1 MVALVAAWLSACV
14 ADFDDLADGVLV
26 LPAELREVS
35 AITALDDR
43 TLACVQDE
51 AGALFVVDLFGQRA
65 PRTIV
70 FGAPGDYEGL
80 ARVGD
85 DFWVLRSDGLLL
97 RLVSRDGGLGVA
109 GTVPLQAEHDDWEGL
124 CFDRER
130 GRLLALPKDRP
141 GKGKGKEQ
149 RDQRP
154 VFAVDASTGAM
165 EPRPVLVLDV
175 NALVEQAQARGLD
188 LPSKKTSKGKTRVAL
203 KLLGSE
209 ILTIPG
215 SDELL
220 LLSAVDRALVRV
232 DRAGR
237 LLGIRFF
244 DEEDLPKPEGI
255 AWLPDGR
262 LLVAS
267 EGEDGPGVV
276 RVVTAP

>member
-1 MVALVAAWLSACV
+1 
-14 ADFDDLADGVLV
+14 
-26 LPAELREVS
+26 
-35 AITALDDR
+35 
-43 TLACVQDE
+43 
-51 AGALFVVDLFGQRA
+51 
-65 PRTIV
+65 
-70 FGAPGDYEGL
+70 
-80 ARVGD
+80 
-85 DFWVLRSDGLLL
+85 
-97 RLVSRDGGLGVA
+97 
-109 GTVPLQAEHDDWEGL
+109 LQAEHDDWEGL

-141 GKGKGKEQ
+141 GKGKGKDKDKEQ

-188 LPSKKTSKGKTRVAL
+188 LPSRKTPKGKTRVAL

-209 ILTIPG
+209 ILPIPG

-244 DEEDLPKPEGI
+244 DEEELPKPEGI